1 MVIIH
6 ADMKV
11 LPEKR
16 EVFLQ
21 QTQGLISA
29 SQAEEGNVRYTLM
42 QDLND
47 PNAFTMVEEWKDA
60 AAVDFHNKSAH
71 FQTFVAAAKEL
82 LAAPLQVNAFQ
93 DATKL

>member
-1 MVIIH
+1 
-6 ADMKV
+6 
-11 LPEKR
+11 
-16 EVFLQ
+16 
-21 QTQGLISA
+21 
-29 SQAEEGNVRYTLM
+29 M

-47 PNAFTMVEEWKDA
+47 ANAFTMVEEWKDA

-71 FQTFVAAAKEL
+71 FQAFVAAAKEL

>member
-1 MVIIH
+1 
-6 ADMKV
+6 
-11 LPEKR
+11 
-16 EVFLQ
+16 
-21 QTQGLISA
+21 
-29 SQAEEGNVRYTLM
+29 M

-93 DATKL
+93 DAAKL

>member
-1 MVIIH
+1 MIIIH

-16 EVFLQ
+16 ETFLQ

-71 FQTFVAAAKEL
+71 FQAFVAAAKEL

>member
-1 MVIIH
+1 M
-6 ADMKV
+6 
-11 LPEKR
+11 
-16 EVFLQ
+16 
-21 QTQGLISA
+21 SA

-47 PNAFTMVEEWKDA
+47 ANAFTMVEEWKDA

-71 FQTFVAAAKEL
+71 FQAFVAAAKEL